1 MAKARDE
8 LALKALDRLVSTA
21 DVSPFE
27 EQLRFLRGLFARPRN
42 VGAIA
47 PSSPELAKAI
57 ADQIDPEMNGPI
69 LELGP
74 GTGVVTAALI
84 ARGVQPERITAIE
97 FDAKFVDLVA
107 QRFPRVT
114 IIEGDAFDLN
124 ATLNGSAAP
133 IYAGIVSGLP
143 LLNHSPMRRQALIE
157 NALARLLPGAPYVQF
172 SYGWTPPIPAP
183 EGTEVSRAAV
193 IWKNLPPARVW
204 VYRATT
210 Q

>member
-1 MAKARDE
+1 
-8 LALKALDRLVSTA
+8 VSST
-21 DVSPFE
+21 DVTPFE
-27 EQLRFLRGLFARPRN
+27 EQWRFLLGLFARPRN

-47 PSSPELAKAI
+47 PASPELARAI
-57 ADQIDPEMNGPI
+57 AEQIDPEREGPI

-84 ARGVQPERITAIE
+84 ARGIAAERITAIE
-97 FDAKFVDLVA
+97 FDAKFADLVA
-107 QRFPRVT
+107 QRFALARVL
-114 IIEGDAFDLN
+114 EGDAFDLN
-124 ATLNGSAAP
+124 ASLGDDIQP

-143 LLNHSPMRRQALIE
+143 LLNHPPTRRQALIE

-183 EGTEVSRAAV
+183 EGTQVSRAAV

-204 VYRATT
+204 VYRAATI
-210 Q
+210 

>member
-1 MAKARDE
+1 
-8 LALKALDRLVSTA
+8 VSST
-21 DVSPFE
+21 DVTPFE
-27 EQLRFLRGLFARPRN
+27 EQWRFLLGLFARPRN

-47 PSSPELAKAI
+47 PSSPELARAI
-57 ADQIDPEMNGPI
+57 AEQIDPEREGPI

-84 ARGVQPERITAIE
+84 ARGVAPERITAIE
-97 FDAKFVDLVA
+97 FDAKFADLVA
-107 QRFPRVT
+107 QRFPLARVL
-114 IIEGDAFDLN
+114 EGDAFDLN
-124 ATLNGSAAP
+124 ASLGDDIQP

-143 LLNHSPMRRQALIE
+143 LLNHPPTRRQALIE

-183 EGTEVSRAAV
+183 EGTQVSRAAV

-204 VYRATT
+204 VYRAATI
-210 Q
+210 

>member
-8 LALKALDRLVSTA
+8 PALKALDRLVSTA

-84 ARGVQPERITAIE
+84 ARGVAPERITAIE
-97 FDAKFVDLVA
+97 YDREFVDLVA
-107 QRFPRVT
+107 QRFPRLR
-114 IIEGDAFDLN
+114 IIQGDAFDLK
-124 ATLNGSAAP
+124 ATLGDADRP
-133 IYAGIVSGLP
+133 IYAGIISGLP
-143 LLNHSPMRRQALIE
+143 LLNHAPLRRRTLIE
-157 NALARLLPGAPYVQF
+157 TALARLLPGAPYVQF
-172 SYGWTPPIPAP
+172 SYGLTPPIPAP
-183 EGTEVSRAAV
+183 KGCEVSRAAV

>member
-1 MAKARDE
+1 MS
-8 LALKALDRLVSTA
+8 ST
-21 DVSPFE
+21 DVTPFE
-27 EQLRFLRGLFARPRN
+27 EQWRFLLGLFARPRN

-47 PSSPELAKAI
+47 PSSPELARAI
-57 ADQIDPEMNGPI
+57 AEQIDPEREGPI

-84 ARGVQPERITAIE
+84 ARGVAPERITAIE
-97 FDAKFVDLVA
+97 FDAKFADLVA
-107 QRFPRVT
+107 QRFPLSRVL
-114 IIEGDAFDLN
+114 EGDAFDLN
-124 ATLNGSAAP
+124 ASLGDDIQP

-143 LLNHSPMRRQALIE
+143 LLNHPPPRRQALIE

-183 EGTEVSRAAV
+183 EGTQVSRAAV

-204 VYRATT
+204 VYRTST
-210 Q
+210 I